1 MARDYMLKHKGF
13 PGRLPGSDYQF
24 TIRRA
29 NPKGV
34 TPLKGLERYK
44 DRKSADKRADAAF
57 MAALWAHFGEEEFE
71 RGNLD
76 AGRLSWLFGR
86 EVVPADPETFDPAS
100 YEALL
105 KINVKRAMAA
115 FPEVFAEG
123 GDEDEEMPDWD
134 AMWNGDDGDYDEDM
148 DD

>member
-1 MARDYMLKHKGF
+1 MIKHRGF
-13 PGRLPGSDYQF
+13 PGRLPGSDFQF

-34 TPLKGLERYK
+34 TPITRRERFK
-44 DRKSADKRADAAF
+44 DRRPADRRADAGF
-57 MAALWAHFGEEEFE
+57 MAALWECFGDQPFE

-86 EVVPADPETFDPAS
+86 EVVAVEEDFDPED

-105 KINVKRAMAA
+105 VIDEAVARISFPDA
-115 FPEVFAEG
+115 F
-123 GDEDEEMPDWD
+123 EDDW
-134 AMWNGDDGDYDEDM
+134 A
-148 DD
+148 